1 MSKTSA
7 AGRTGTVIKAEL
19 HDARAEHSPT
29 ATKLLELSGQQQA
42 LLQQRQE
49 LEEQLA
55 RLATEQ
61 IIAQHEHRHAYD
73 KVHALEQELA
83 AWENLQAK

>member
-1 MSKTSA
+1 MSNSS
-7 AGRTGTVIKAEL
+7 GRTGTVIQAEL

-29 ATKLLELSGQQQA
+29 ATKLLELAGQQQA

-49 LEEQLA
+49 LEAQLA
-55 RLATEQ
+55 HLATEQ
-61 IIAQHEHRHAYD
+61 LIAQHEHRQAYD